1 MQGNQVT
8 ENRWARGIS
17 DKHRWF
23 PSQLVGA
30 REHKLFFSVKQLK
43 IQKYPRSCH
52 VIKLSN
58 AQVCD
63 NSEYYFFGM
72 QLTCLFSSN
81 EKYRKGN
88 KITTSQF
95 TWHLKCCFKIYC
107 SGYIRSLNLK
117 WKQNNGALKQETA
130 LLTGCYRG
138 KGSRLHQA
146 GDPGGMNP
154 HEGVA
159 GCLHW

>member
-58 AQVCD
+58 AQVYD

-81 EKYRKGN
+81 KKYRKGN

-117 WKQNNGALKQETA
+117 WETKQWSPETGDSFA
-130 LLTGCYRG
+130 YWLL
-138 KGSRLHQA
+138 
-146 GDPGGMNP
+146 
-154 HEGVA
+154 
-159 GCLHW
+159 